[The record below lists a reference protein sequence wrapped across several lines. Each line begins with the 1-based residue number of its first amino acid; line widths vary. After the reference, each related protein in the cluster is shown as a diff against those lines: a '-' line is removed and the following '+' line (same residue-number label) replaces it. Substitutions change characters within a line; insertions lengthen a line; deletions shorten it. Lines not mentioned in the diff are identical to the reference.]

1 MHFLYVDESGD
12 SGDKPGASR
21 HFILSALLIHH
32 VDRQEAKVATLG
44 MRQRLLEHFGL
55 PLQAELHASEFL
67 GRNERHL
74 NLPWNLRYRCA
85 LHAVGFLLRTP
96 TIVPLRVTIEKNP
109 PHADAYGQAWQ
120 RLLQRASQHRATGS
134 ANRCDSSGLIVVCDD
149 HRAAPRH
156 RLLDG
161 LPAELRDGIIDLP
174 FGLDSRDSHFLQ
186 LADLLAYLTK
196 QEECPSK
203 AFRDAHSRRIIAKMR
218 RLFGEENP

>member
-12 SGDKPGASR
+12 SGEKPGASR

-55 PLQAELHASEFL
+55 PLQSELHASEFL

-85 LHAVGFLLRTP
+85 LHAVGFLLRTA
-96 TIVPLRVTIEKNP
+96 TIVPLRVTIEKSP

-120 RLLQRASQHRATGS
+120 RLLQRASQHQATES

>member
-12 SGDKPGASR
+12 SGDKPGASG

-44 MRQRLLEHFGL
+44 MRQRLQDHFGL

-96 TIVPLRVTIEKNP
+96 TIVPLRVTIEKSLP
-109 PHADAYGQAWQ
+109 PTDAYGQAWK
-120 RLLQRASQHRATGS
+120 RLLELASQHRATRS
-134 ANRCDSSGLIVVCDD
+134 AHRCDSSGLIVVGGG

-156 RLLDG
+156 RLLHG
-161 LPAELRDGIIDLP
+161 LHAELRDDIIDLP
-174 FGLDSRDSHFLQ
+174 FGLDSRDSQFLQ

-203 AFRDAHSRRIIAKMR
+203 AFRDAHSRRIIARMR
-218 RLFGEENP
+218 RLFAVENP